1 MDLDLLKQYRQELL
15 KKIEEKTTW
24 GKNELKELIK
34 DEYISVVEDAVEE
47 NL

>member
-1 MDLDLLKQYRQELL
+1 MTLDILKQYRQKLL
-15 KKIEEKTTW
+15 AKIEQKTTW